1 MKRVC
6 LILSVL
12 CGAALAFVLCG
23 GLDMA
28 RSVAAALNNPPAPV
42 SVANLPQ

>member
-1 MKRVC
+1 MKRVI

-23 GLDMA
+23 GVDMA
-28 RSVAAALNNPPAPV
+28 RSVSAALSNPPAPI